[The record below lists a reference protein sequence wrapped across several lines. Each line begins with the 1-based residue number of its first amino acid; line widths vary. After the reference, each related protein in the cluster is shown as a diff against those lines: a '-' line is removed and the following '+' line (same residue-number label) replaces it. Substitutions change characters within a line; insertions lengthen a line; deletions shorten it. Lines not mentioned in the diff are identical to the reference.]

1 MDEHEQPAKNSQ
13 ECRLRDEAPTRD
25 QRALEHVDPRHR
37 ALMIGVAAGSPTT
50 ATKEPGYLG
59 VNPTRPR
66 KES

>member
-50 ATKEPGYLG
+50 AT
-59 VNPTRPR
+59 
-66 KES
+66 